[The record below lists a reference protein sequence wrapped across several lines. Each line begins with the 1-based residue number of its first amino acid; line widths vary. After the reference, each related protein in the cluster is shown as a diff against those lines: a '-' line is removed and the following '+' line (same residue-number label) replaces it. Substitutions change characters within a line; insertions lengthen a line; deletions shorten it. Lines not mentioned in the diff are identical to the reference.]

1 MCGMEYRLKKG
12 SVYEGKVEKVDFP
25 NKATV
30 WVTDED
36 GQKEKAIV
44 KNAIP
49 GQTVRF
55 CVNKKRK
62 GHCEGRLMEV
72 VEKSPL
78 ETNPACPHF
87 GKCGG
92 CTYQTVAYEEQLKI
106 KSAQVEKLLSE
117 VVSGELPFEG
127 IIGSPV
133 TEEYR
138 NKMEFSFGDEYKD
151 GPLALGLHKRNSM
164 YDIVP
169 VTECKIIDEDYRK
182 ILTCVQDYAIEKE
195 LPFQHKLSHE
205 GYLRHLLVRK
215 SVKTGQIL
223 VDIVTT
229 TQIEHDFTELV
240 NRLTSIEYKGTLT
253 GVLHTFN
260 DSLAD
265 AVINEKTELLYG
277 QDYIEEE
284 LLGLR
289 FKITP
294 FSFFQTNSLGA
305 EVLYSK
311 AREYVLSGGF
321 GDVAG
326 ADGTGAASVAE
337 NSDVTETVNVTGNV
351 STSGNAGSKP
361 VIYDLYTGTGTIA
374 QMLSPVASKVIGV
387 EIVAEAVEAAK
398 KNAAQ
403 NGLAN
408 CEFIAD
414 DVLKALDNIEIKPD
428 FIVLDPPRDGIHPK
442 ALEKIIDYGVDRM
455 VYISCKPTSLA
466 RDLITLQERG
476 YKVEKCCCVDMFPN
490 TGHVETVVLLSKG
503 MVDSRKVK
511 VDFSLEDMDL
521 SEFKGKATYEQ
532 IKAYVLEQTGLKV
545 SSLYIAQ
552 IKKKCGLDVGENF
565 NLPKSE
571 KARQPM
577 CTPEK
582 EEAIM
587 QAFRHFGII

>member
-117 VVSGELPFEG
+117 VVSGEFPFEG

-321 GDVAG
+321 GNVAG
-326 ADGTGAASVAE
+326 VDDTGAASAVG
-337 NSDVTETVNVTGNV
+337 NSDAAVTAKAAGNV
-351 STSGNAGSKP
+351 EVQGNAGSKP

-403 NGLAN
+403 NGLTN

-466 RDLITLQERG
+466 RDLVTLQERG

-503 MVDSRKVK
+503 MVNSRKVK

-565 NLPKSE
+565 NLAKSE
-571 KARQPM
+571 NARQPQ
-577 CTPEK
+577 CTSEK
-582 EEAIM
+582 EDAIM

>member
-240 NRLTSIEYKGTLT
+240 NRLTSIEYKGTLV

-326 ADGTGAASVAE
+326 VDDTGAASAVG
-337 NSDVTETVNVTGNV
+337 NSDAAVTAKAAGNV
-351 STSGNAGSKP
+351 EVQGNAGSKP

-403 NGLAN
+403 NGLTN

-466 RDLITLQERG
+466 RDLVTLQERG

-545 SSLYIAQ
+545 SLLYIAQ

-571 KARQPM
+571 NARQPQ

-587 QAFRHFGII
+587 QAFKHFGIV

>member
-182 ILTCVQDYAIEKE
+182 ILTCVQNYAIEKE

-326 ADGTGAASVAE
+326 VDDTGAASAVG
-337 NSDVTETVNVTGNV
+337 NSDAAVTAKAAGNV
-351 STSGNAGSKP
+351 EVQGNAGSKP

-403 NGLAN
+403 NGLTN

-466 RDLITLQERG
+466 RDLVTLQERG

-503 MVDSRKVK
+503 VVDSRKVK

-545 SSLYIAQ
+545 SLLYIAQ